1 MVVHRFSHT
10 ATYSSYSSFLLRLSM
25 GPKPEYSLRHTL
37 CPCREGRRWG
47 SYLSLLQQVTSDIPG
62 TPERKRRCLQYYC
75 LQRHFVLA
83 FLDQLWISGP
93 LSLSGEGERKGGVEW
108 WKTPSFFG
116 SFCLG
121 TLHFSPCRLGYT
133 IALGGDHHTAC
144 LLVQNVSL
152 NVSTTKASEEK
163 NK

>member
-25 GPKPEYSLRHTL
+25 GPKPEYSLRTL
-37 CPCREGRRWG
+37 CPCRGGKKVGKLPFAATTGYIRYTGNPREEKTMLTILLPAASFRSRFLG
-47 SYLSLLQQVTSDIPG
+47 SVVDIWAP
-62 TPERKRRCLQYYC
+62 
-75 LQRHFVLA
+75 FS
-83 FLDQLWISGP
+83 FW
-93 LSLSGEGERKGGVEW
+93 EGERKGGVEW

-121 TLHFSPCRLGYT
+121 TSHFSPCRLGYT

-144 LLVQNVSL
+144 LLVQNVAL